1 MKEVKVLY
9 AVYSSSAV
17 WGLGASKSE
26 AVKEAKLYLSDG
38 GNNYASM
45 KLKGELIIS
54 PVTPKTAKIIDER
67 GGENIKI
74 TLNSEGLGE
83 VRD

>member
-1 MKEVKVLY
+1 MEEVKVLY

-17 WGLGASKSE
+17 WGLGASEFE
-26 AVKEAKLYLSDG
+26 AVKEAKLYLSEG
-38 GNNYASM
+38 GNNYAAM

-54 PVTPKTAKIIDER
+54 PVTPQAAKIIDER

-83 VRD
+83 VND